1 MNDQSNIT
9 PPPIKQNFER
19 PLLQINRL
27 NFVKLNTRVLE
38 ATDRKLKQYLQFASI
53 SMNTDIT
60 NDDVVEYALN
70 HLFERDPAFKS
81 WLKTRD

>member
-9 PPPIKQNFER
+9 PSTKQNFER

-38 ATDRKLKQYLQFASI
+38 ATNSKLKQYLQFASI

-81 WLKTRD
+81 WLKTSG

>member
-9 PPPIKQNFER
+9 PSTKQNFER

-38 ATDRKLKQYLQFASI
+38 ATDSKLKQYLQFASV

-81 WLKTRD
+81 WLKIKN

>member
-9 PPPIKQNFER
+9 PSTKQNFER

-38 ATDRKLKQYLQFASI
+38 TTDRKLKQYLQFASI

-60 NDDVVEYALN
+60 TDDVVEYALN

>member
-9 PPPIKQNFER
+9 PSSKQNFER

-38 ATDRKLKQYLQFASI
+38 TTESKLKQYLQFASI

-81 WLKTRD
+81 WLKTRG

>member
-9 PPPIKQNFER
+9 PSTKQNFER

-27 NFVKLNTRVLE
+27 NFVRLNTRVLE
-38 ATDRKLKQYLQFASI
+38 ATDSKLKQYLQFASV

-60 NDDVVEYALN
+60 NDDVIEYALN

-81 WLKTRD
+81 WLKTRG

>member
-9 PPPIKQNFER
+9 PSTKQNFER

-27 NFVKLNTRVLE
+27 VYVKMSTKILE
-38 ATDRKLKQYLQFASI
+38 ATDKRLKQYLQFASAG
-53 SMNTDIT
+53 MNTEVT

-81 WLKTRD
+81 WLKTKG

>member
-9 PPPIKQNFER
+9 PSTKQNFER

-38 ATDRKLKQYLQFASI
+38 ATDSKLKQYLQFASI

-81 WLKTRD
+81 WLKTKG

>member
-9 PPPIKQNFER
+9 PSTKQNFER

-27 NFVKLNTRVLE
+27 NFVKLNTRVLD

-53 SMNTDIT
+53 SMNTEIT

-81 WLKTRD
+81 WLKTRG

>member
-9 PPPIKQNFER
+9 PSTKQNFER

-38 ATDRKLKQYLQFASI
+38 TTDRKLKQYLQFASI

-60 NDDVVEYALN
+60 NDDVIEYALN

-81 WLKTRD
+81 WLKTSG

>member
-9 PPPIKQNFER
+9 PSTKQNFER

-53 SMNTDIT
+53 SMSTDIT

-81 WLKTRD
+81 WLKTKG

>member
-1 MNDQSNIT
+1 MNDQRNIT
-9 PPPIKQNFER
+9 PHTKHNPER

-27 NFVKLNTRVLE
+27 TYVKLNTRVLE
-38 ATDRKLKQYLQFASI
+38 ATEQKLMQYLQFATAN
-53 SMNTDIT
+53 MNTEIT

-81 WLKTRD
+81 WLKFKN

>member
-1 MNDQSNIT
+1 MNDQPNIT
-9 PPPIKQNFER
+9 PSSKTSLER

-27 NFVKLNTRVLE
+27 TYVKLNTRVLE
-38 ATDRKLKQYLQFASI
+38 ATEEKLKQYLKFATVN
-53 SMNTDIT
+53 MNTEIT

-81 WLKTRD
+81 WLKINS

>member
-9 PPPIKQNFER
+9 PSTKQNFER

-38 ATDRKLKQYLQFASI
+38 ATDSKLKQYLQFASV
-53 SMNTDIT
+53 SMNTEIT

-81 WLKTRD
+81 WLRTRG

>member
-9 PPPIKQNFER
+9 PSTKQNFER

-38 ATDRKLKQYLQFASI
+38 ATDSKLKQYLQFASV
-53 SMNTDIT
+53 SMNTDIS

>member
-9 PPPIKQNFER
+9 PSTKQNFER

-38 ATDRKLKQYLQFASI
+38 ATDNKLKQYLQFASI
-53 SMNTDIT
+53 SMNTEIT

-81 WLKTRD
+81 WLKTKG

>member
-9 PPPIKQNFER
+9 PSSKQNFER

-27 NFVKLNTRVLE
+27 NFVKLTTRVLE
-38 ATDRKLKQYLQFASI
+38 TTESKLKQYLQFASI

-60 NDDVVEYALN
+60 TDDVVEYALN

-81 WLKTRD
+81 WLKTRG

>member
-9 PPPIKQNFER
+9 PSSKQNFER

-38 ATDRKLKQYLQFASI
+38 TTDRKLKQYLQFASI

>member
-1 MNDQSNIT
+1 MNEQRNIT
-9 PPPIKQNFER
+9 PSSKSNLER

-27 NFVKLNTRVLE
+27 TYVKLNTRILE
-38 ATDRKLKQYLQFASI
+38 ATEEKLKQYLQFATGN
-53 SMNTDIT
+53 MNTEIT

-81 WLKTRD
+81 WLKIKN

>member
-9 PPPIKQNFER
+9 PSTKQNFER

-27 NFVKLNTRVLE
+27 NFVKLNARVLE
-38 ATDRKLKQYLQFASI
+38 ATDSKLKQYLQFASI
-53 SMNTDIT
+53 SMNTEIT

-81 WLKTRD
+81 WLKTRG

>member
-1 MNDQSNIT
+1 MNDQSNTT
-9 PPPIKQNFER
+9 PSTKQNFER

-53 SMNTDIT
+53 SMSTDIT

-81 WLKTRD
+81 WLKTRG

>member
-1 MNDQSNIT
+1 MNDQPNIT
-9 PPPIKQNFER
+9 PSSKTSFER

-27 NFVKLNTRVLE
+27 TYVKLNTRILE
-38 ATDRKLKQYLQFASI
+38 ATEQKLKQYLKFATVN
-53 SMNTDIT
+53 MNTEIT

-81 WLKTRD
+81 WLKIKN

>member
-1 MNDQSNIT
+1 MNDRSNIT
-9 PPPIKQNFER
+9 PSSKQNFER

-53 SMNTDIT
+53 SMSTDIT
-60 NDDVVEYALN
+60 NDDVIEYALN

-81 WLKTRD
+81 WLKTRG

>member
-9 PPPIKQNFER
+9 PSTKQNFER

-38 ATDRKLKQYLQFASI
+38 ATDSKLKKYLQFASI

-81 WLKTRD
+81 WLKTKG

>member
-9 PPPIKQNFER
+9 PSTKQNFER

-81 WLKTRD
+81 WLKTKG

>member
-1 MNDQSNIT
+1 MNEQRSIT
-9 PPPIKQNFER
+9 PSSKPNLER

-27 NFVKLNTRVLE
+27 TYVKLNTRILQ
-38 ATDRKLKQYLQFASI
+38 ATAEKLKQYLQFATAN
-53 SMNTDIT
+53 MNTEIT

-81 WLKTRD
+81 WLKIKN

>member
-9 PPPIKQNFER
+9 PSTKQNFER

-38 ATDRKLKQYLQFASI
+38 TTDRKLKQYLQFASI

-60 NDDVVEYALN
+60 NDDVIEYALN

-81 WLKTRD
+81 WLKTRG

>member
-9 PPPIKQNFER
+9 PSTKQNFER

-38 ATDRKLKQYLQFASI
+38 ATDSKLKQYLQFASV

-81 WLKTRD
+81 WLKIKT

>member
-1 MNDQSNIT
+1 MNDQRNIT
-9 PPPIKQNFER
+9 PNTKQNSER

-27 NFVKLNTRVLE
+27 TYVKLNTRVLE
-38 ATDRKLKQYLQFASI
+38 ATDQKLKQYLQFASVG
-53 SMNTDIT
+53 MNTEIT

-81 WLKTRD
+81 WLRIRG

>member
-9 PPPIKQNFER
+9 PSTKQNFER

-38 ATDRKLKQYLQFASI
+38 ATDSKLKQYLQFASI

>member
-1 MNDQSNIT
+1 MNEQRNIT
-9 PPPIKQNFER
+9 LSSKTSLER

-27 NFVKLNTRVLE
+27 TYVKLNTRVLE
-38 ATDRKLKQYLQFASI
+38 GTEQKLKQYLQFATAN
-53 SMNTDIT
+53 MNTEIT

-81 WLKTRD
+81 WLKIKN

>member
-9 PPPIKQNFER
+9 PSTKQNFER

-38 ATDRKLKQYLQFASI
+38 ATDNKLKQYLQFASV

-81 WLKTRD
+81 WLKVKN

>member
-9 PPPIKQNFER
+9 PSTKQNFER

-38 ATDRKLKQYLQFASI
+38 ATDSKLKQYLQFASI

-81 WLKTRD
+81 WLKIKI

>member
-9 PPPIKQNFER
+9 PSSKQNFER

-38 ATDRKLKQYLQFASI
+38 ATDSKLKQYLQFASV

-81 WLKTRD
+81 WLKIKS

>member
-9 PPPIKQNFER
+9 PSTKQNFER

-38 ATDRKLKQYLQFASI
+38 GTDSKLKQYLQFASI
-53 SMNTDIT
+53 SMSTDIT

-81 WLKTRD
+81 WLKTRG

>member
-9 PPPIKQNFER
+9 PSTMQNFER

-38 ATDRKLKQYLQFASI
+38 ATDSKLKQYLQFASI
-53 SMNTDIT
+53 SMNTEIT

-81 WLKTRD
+81 WLKTRG

>member
-1 MNDQSNIT
+1 MNDQSNNT
-9 PPPIKQNFER
+9 PSTKQNFER

-27 NFVKLNTRVLE
+27 NFVKLNTRGLE
-38 ATDRKLKQYLQFASI
+38 ATENNLKQYLRFASS

>member
-9 PPPIKQNFER
+9 PSTKQNFER

-38 ATDRKLKQYLQFASI
+38 ATDSKLKQYLQFASV

-81 WLKTRD
+81 WLKTKG